1 MIKTLKVSILKSLFV
16 NHPVSKLIMRNTDLE
31 EISTVD
37 LEMKK
42 KNKIQKL

>member
-1 MIKTLKVSILKSLFV
+1 
-16 NHPVSKLIMRNTDLE
+16 MRNTDLE

-42 KNKIQKL
+42 KKKKFKSFKPFAPAV

>member
-1 MIKTLKVSILKSLFV
+1 
-16 NHPVSKLIMRNTDLE
+16 MRNTDLE

-42 KNKIQKL
+42 KKNSKALNHSLLQSSQNCI